1 MSAHEA
7 NPQKEVRDTTD
18 KELLALYQA
27 RNQNAVRETENRF
40 GGYCYTI
47 AYNILGS
54 RQDAEECVNDTLLR
68 LWDSIP
74 PAEPDDFYAYIAA
87 LTRNLAR
94 NRYKHDHAAK
104 RRGAEAD
111 LALDELVQMPA
122 ANDSVEETVDGRRLG
137 AAINAFL
144 ETLSKKQRIIF
155 VQRYW
160 YGMAVEEIAEEQH
173 MPKGTVTVSLMRTR
187 KKLQSYLERGGLM

>member
-1 MSAHEA
+1 MI
-7 NPQKEVRDTTD
+7 R
-18 KELLALYQA
+18 
-27 RNQNAVRETENRF
+27 
-40 GGYCYTI
+40 CC
-47 AYNILGS
+47 GS
-54 RQDAEECVNDTLLR
+54 G
-68 LWDSIP
+68 I
-74 PAEPDDFYAYIAA
+74 
-87 LTRNLAR
+87 
-94 NRYKHDHAAK
+94 RYKHDHAAK

-122 ANDSVEETVDGRRLG
+122 ASDSVEETVDGRRLG

-144 ETLSKKQRIIF
+144 ETLSKKQRVIF